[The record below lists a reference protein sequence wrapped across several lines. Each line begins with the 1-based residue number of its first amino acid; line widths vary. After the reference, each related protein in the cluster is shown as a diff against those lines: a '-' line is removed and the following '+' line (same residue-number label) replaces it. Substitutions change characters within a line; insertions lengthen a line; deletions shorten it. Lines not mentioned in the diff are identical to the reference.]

1 MTLVLTAITRQSI
14 VQVADMRLTN
24 RRTGRV
30 ADEATAKMVF
40 YAGRFVLSFT
50 GPAWMGS
57 EPTAQWIASVL
68 SGLTDPARILVD
80 LAQSAQEIVRR
91 YPPAYRHLAIVGAGW
106 LGDPASPRPI
116 SIQVAN
122 FDFESGVL
130 MRDFHASGSEL
141 DPNQKV
147 RLFAAG
153 VPLPPGQLAE
163 VENLMRRR
171 AGRREERP
179 GEFVAML
186 VRLARQV
193 AFSNPAV
200 GTDLLV
206 GSIPGVKRD
215 GGPPIFETGMSMP
228 LGAPDWRG
236 ATYFHVRRD
245 ATRVTMPVYA
255 APGFASSGGIAQF
268 GGAFLGVPQNS

>member
-1 MTLVLTAITRQSI
+1 MTLILTAITRQSI

-30 ADEATAKMVF
+30 ADEATAKMVS

-50 GPAWMGS
+50 GPAYMGS

-68 SGLTDPARILVD
+68 SGLTDPARILVA

-91 YPPAYRHLAIVGAGW
+91 YPPAYRGLAIVGAGW

-122 FDFESGVL
+122 FNFQSGAL
-130 MRDFHASGSEL
+130 MSEFQASGSEL
-141 DPNQKV
+141 DPNEKI

-153 VPLPPGQLAE
+153 VPLPPGPLAE
-163 VENLMRRR
+163 VEKLMRRR

-179 GEFVAML
+179 SEFVTML

-193 AFSNPAV
+193 AYSNPAV

-206 GSIPGVKRD
+206 GSIPGVMRD

-236 ATYFHVRRD
+236 TTYFHVRRN
-245 ATRVTMPVYA
+245 AMRTTMPAYA
-255 APGFASSGGIAQF
+255 APGFAESEASLQF
-268 GGAFLGVPQNS
+268 GSAFLGVPQNP